1 MERTCRYLAE
11 GLDFRESFARSIR
24 KLSSAL
30 RKLYHF
36 AILTI
41 TLSFAFFVPYLSPR
55 LEGVILPS
63 TTGGVGTSPSVFGQL
78 IAFSTPEVAVQIDLN
93 GDGDLADRVIR
104 YFNITSDVLTNT
116 GAVGD
121 FPSLFGELIVFTAP
135 GNLVSYHNVT
145 SSTVTSPGLVGDG
158 ARIYDDLIVFAGN
171 DQKIRVYHVST
182 GVVDNTGAAGANPA
196 VFGNIVAFSTS
207 EGLFGADLNG
217 DGVTDPFTSVARYYD
232 TKTRAVVNTGALADH
247 VSVYGSI
254 IAFDYA
260 LNAPVMFYNTTSGST
275 VNTGTIGLGPA
286 AYGSMVLMENGTI
299 RSYDTSTGV
308 SDDTRVDGNAV
319 SVHRNLVA
327 FETDENIVNKD
338 LNGDHLVKDVVIR
351 YFQLPLHDIAVTSLT
366 ASSTSLSQPAI
377 TLSAR
382 VANLGGSTETFS
394 VSFLWNSTLI
404 GVVPGIT
411 LGSGGS
417 ATVSMQWT
425 TGSLSPGRYLTSAR
439 ATVIPEE
446 NETVNNTNPG
456 GTYTKPAPEGVSGG
470 TIARQT

>member
-1 MERTCRYLAE
+1 
-11 GLDFRESFARSIR
+11 
-24 KLSSAL
+24 L
-30 RKLYHF
+30 RKLYQI
-36 AILTI
+36 AILVV
-41 TLSFAFFVPYLSPR
+41 TLSFGFFIPYLPLR
-55 LEGVILPS
+55 LAGSILPS
-63 TTGGVGTSPSVFGQL
+63 TTGAVGTSPSAHGQL

-93 GDGDLADRVIR
+93 GDGDMSDRVIR
-104 YFNITSDVLTNT
+104 YYNLTSGVLTNT

-121 FPSLFGELIVFTAP
+121 LPSLFGKLIVFTGP
-135 GNLVSYHNVT
+135 GNVVSYYNVS
-145 SSTVTSPGLVGDG
+145 SSTVTSPGLAGDG
-158 ARIYDDLIVFAGN
+158 ARLYDDLIVFAGT
-171 DQKIRVYHVST
+171 DQKIRVYSVST
-182 GVVDNTGAAGANPA
+182 GVVENTGALGAGPA
-196 VFGNIVAFSTS
+196 VFESIVAFSTFES
-207 EGLFGADLNG
+207 LVGADLNG
-217 DGVTDPFTSVARYYD
+217 DGVIDPFTSVARYYD
-232 TKTRAVVNTGALADH
+232 RKTRTVVNTAALADH

-260 LNAPVMFYNTTSGST
+260 LNAPVRFYNTTSGNT

-286 AYGSMVLMENGTI
+286 AYGSMVFMENGTI
-299 RSYDTSTGV
+299 RRYDTSTGL

-351 YFQLPLHDIAVTSLT
+351 YFQLPLHDIAITSLT
-366 ASSTSLSQPAI
+366 DSSTNLNQPAI
-377 TLSAR
+377 TLTAA

-404 GVVPGIT
+404 GVVTGIS
-411 LGSGGS
+411 LGSGAS

-470 TIARQT
+470 TIARQM